1 MSSAGFD
8 DQDAVIEMD
17 RLPPRW
23 LDIQDEV
30 TDILSNI
37 TTKTVKLES
46 MHSKHVLPGFE
57 DEDVKRREE
66 HEIDKVTQDITR
78 SFQACQR
85 AIRRV
90 ETMVREA
97 KQRGD
102 IGQAEEVMAKNLQI
116 SLATK
121 VGDVSASF
129 RKKQANYLKSK
140 HGSDASQQRW
150 LTSTQKCGR

>member
-1 MSSAGFD
+1 MSSGGFD

-30 TDILSNI
+30 TDLLSDI
-37 TTKTVKLES
+37 TKKTVKLDT

-66 HEIDKVTQDITR
+66 REIERVTQDITR
-78 SFQACQR
+78 SFQGCQR

-90 ETMVREA
+90 ESMVKES

-102 IGQAEEVMAKNLQI
+102 ISQAEEIMAKNLQI
-116 SLATK
+116 NMATK

-129 RKKQANYLKSK
+129 RKKQANYLKSRCF
-140 HGSDASQQRW
+140 SQCIEDFV
-150 LTSTQKCGR
+150 TK